1 MTKEEFYKKLKEIK
15 IELNPLQKEQFE
27 NYYKFL
33 NEYNNHTNI
42 TAITNKEDVYLKHFY
57 DSALLAT
64 TIDFNKITNLLDIG
78 CGAGFPGM
86 VIAIARSDIEVTLIE
101 PTGKRCTFL
110 EEVKNTLALSNVT
123 IVNKRAEECITIY
136 REMFDA
142 VTARAVANL
151 QVLSELCIP
160 FVKINGVFIS
170 MKGSQGEEET
180 ALAKHALAELGSSA
194 PIVEKEDLPDGA
206 KRVFVICKKA
216 KKTPMKYPRAYA
228 KIKKKPL

>member
-78 CGAGFPGM
+78 CGAGFPGI
-86 VIAIARSDIEVTLIE
+86 VIKILYPNINLTLLDSNNKKTKFCEYIIKE
-101 PTGKRCTFL
+101 
-110 EEVKNTLALSNVT
+110 LSLKDVV
-123 IVNKRAEECITIY
+123 IINKRAEDYINNK
-136 REMFDA
+136 REYFDL
-142 VTARAVANL
+142 VTARAVKNL
-151 QVLSELCIP
+151 NILNELAIP
-160 FVKINGVFIS
+160 YVKLNGYFIAMKSSIDNELKESMNGINI
-170 MKGSQGEEET
+170 
-180 ALAKHALAELGSSA
+180 L
-194 PIVEKEDLPDGA
+194 GA
-206 KRVFVICKKA
+206 KYINTISITNDILGLRNFVIIKKI
-216 KKTPMKYPRAYA
+216 KETEQKYPRNYNN
-228 KIKKKPL
+228 IIKKPL

>member
-78 CGAGFPGM
+78 CGAGFPGI
-86 VIAIARSDIEVTLIE
+86 VIKILYPNINLTLLDSNNKKTKFCEYIIKE
-101 PTGKRCTFL
+101 
-110 EEVKNTLALSNVT
+110 LSLKDVV
-123 IVNKRAEECITIY
+123 IINKRAEDYINNK
-136 REMFDA
+136 REYFDL
-142 VTARAVANL
+142 VTARAVKNL
-151 QVLSELCIP
+151 NILNELAIP
-160 FVKINGVFIS
+160 YVKLNGYFIAMKSSIDNELKESMNGINI
-170 MKGSQGEEET
+170 
-180 ALAKHALAELGSSA
+180 L
-194 PIVEKEDLPDGA
+194 GA
-206 KRVFVICKKA
+206 KYINTISITNDILGLRNFVIIKKI
-216 KKTPMKYPRAYA
+216 KETEQKYPRNYNNI
-228 KIKKKPL
+228 IKKHL